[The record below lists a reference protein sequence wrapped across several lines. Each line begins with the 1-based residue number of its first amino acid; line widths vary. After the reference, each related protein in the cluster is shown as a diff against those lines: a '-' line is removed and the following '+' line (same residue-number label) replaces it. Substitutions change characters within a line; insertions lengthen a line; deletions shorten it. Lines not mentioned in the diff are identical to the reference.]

1 MQRQRAATCVYVIS
15 LMLCGV
21 SPCAAAENWITN
33 SYTGPYSDA
42 QANALAGWINDVC
55 HPDEMSNI
63 TGFSFQTAPGAPF
76 NLRVFCHA
84 GGSGKLGK
92 VKVVR
97 LPFVDGYTFKT
108 QHLGATQSAAIIGYD
123 LAASGKPSGTV
134 VMVIKQ

>member
-1 MQRQRAATCVYVIS
+1 MQRQRAATGVYVIL
-15 LMLCGV
+15 LMLCGA
-21 SPCAAAENWITN
+21 SPGLAAESWITN
-33 SYTGPYSDA
+33 SYTGSYSDA
-42 QANALAGWINDVC
+42 EANSLAGWINDVC

-84 GGSGKLGK
+84 GGSGKLGQ

-97 LPFVDGYTFKT
+97 LPFAGEYTFKT

-123 LAASGKPSGTV
+123 LAASGKLSGTV

>member
-1 MQRQRAATCVYVIS
+1 MQRQRAAKFVYVIS

-21 SPCAAAENWITN
+21 SPSPAAENWITN
-33 SYTGPYSDA
+33 SFSGPYSDDK
-42 QANALAGWINDVC
+42 ANSLAGWINDVC
-55 HPDEMSNI
+55 RPDEMSNI
-63 TGFSFQTAPGAPF
+63 TGFSFQTAPGAAF

-97 LPFVDGYTFKT
+97 IPFAGEYTFKT

-123 LAASGKPSGTV
+123 LAASGTPPGTV
-134 VMVIKQ
+134 VMVIKE